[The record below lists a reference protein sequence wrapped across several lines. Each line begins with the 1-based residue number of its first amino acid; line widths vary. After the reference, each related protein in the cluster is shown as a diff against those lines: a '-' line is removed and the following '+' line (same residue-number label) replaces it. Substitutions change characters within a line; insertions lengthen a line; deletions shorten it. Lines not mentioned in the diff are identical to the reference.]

1 MSLVLKLWQ
10 VFKHE
15 RPWVIGQWQ
24 CLAELKMG
32 RLFTDRALESDG
44 QLEVDES
51 SGMLGGGGSSFVL
64 CFAPILF
71 QPVFTEVRHIP
82 FQELLLTPS
91 SKLSLFQCVCCF
103 NTAMQESC
111 LPVAHVHI
119 PVYLQQCLPQPPP
132 LSLLHA
138 RRIIRQYEG
147 AQSCLLLTSVSS
159 YCYYVYPWPLHHVSK
174 FASSLKKEKSTNVLC
189 RTRLRISSPLFFFFL
204 VSHFVNHS
212 NCS

>member
-1 MSLVLKLWQ
+1 MAGFQTWKTLGHRSVTVSGW
-10 VFKHE
+10 
-15 RPWVIGQWQ
+15 
-24 CLAELKMG
+24 AEDGKTIYRQGVGIRWSAGG
-32 RLFTDRALESDG
+32 RWEFRN
-44 QLEVDES
+44 V
-51 SGMLGGGGSSFVL
+51 GGGGSSFVL

-71 QPVFTEVRHIP
+71 QPVFMEVKHIP